1 MPRILTP
8 SLQPMASSRHELMS
22 SQAPLLY
29 ERVAQLVETQIAT
42 GTLRTNDRIPSV
54 RSMSRT
60 AKVSVSTVVQAYVHL
75 ESIGLIEA
83 RPQSGFYVR
92 PPDPQAVPEPRAK
105 PTRSRRPM
113 TIAAEML
120 DTCREALSRNDIIPL
135 NGAFTS
141 PALYPTQRLNNL
153 TREVLR
159 DRPLHAGEL
168 IMPPGDPELRRQV
181 AKRMA
186 LAGAPTDPEHVVITS
201 GTMDAITLALRV
213 VCQPGDTVLVESPT
227 YFGLL
232 QAIEHLRLKVVEVPN
247 RPGMGID
254 AEAVRTM
261 AHSTRLAAAVLM
273 PNFNNPAG
281 TLTPDDAKRDIVA
294 TLTGM
299 EIPIIEDDIYG
310 DLHYGSVR
318 PTSMRAFDESGL
330 VISCG
335 SVSKTIALGYRIGWA
350 VTPQFHADIARA
362 KFYSSV
368 ACPTLQQLVLARY
381 YASGGYDRYLRRIR
395 AMLSANAQ
403 SFIDAVARHFPAG
416 TRITRPTGG
425 IVIWVELP
433 ANVDAAEL
441 FRTALASRIGIGP
454 GVVFSAKADYRNYVR
469 LSCGLPWS
477 PAIDRAIEKLGKLVH
492 AMATQ

>member
-1 MPRILTP
+1 
-8 SLQPMASSRHELMS
+8 MS
-22 SQAPLLY
+22 AQVPTQAPLLY
-29 ERVAQLVETQIAT
+29 ERVAHLVETQIAT
-42 GTLRTNDRIPSV
+42 GTLRANDRIPSV
-54 RSMSRT
+54 RSMSRA

-75 ESIGLIEA
+75 ENIGLIEA

-92 PPDPQAVPEPRAK
+92 PPDPKVVPEPRAK
-105 PTRSRRPM
+105 PLRSRRPAS
-113 TIAAEML
+113 IATEML
-120 DTCREALSRNDIIPL
+120 DICREALTRSDIVPL

-141 PALYPTQRLNNL
+141 PALYPNQRLNNL
-153 TREVLR
+153 VREVLR
-159 DRPLHAGEL
+159 DRPHHAGEL
-168 IMPPGDPELRRQV
+168 IMPPGDPELRRQI
-181 AKRMA
+181 AKRMG

-201 GTMDAITLALRV
+201 GAMDAITLALRV

-232 QAIEHLRLKVVEVPN
+232 QAIEYLGLKVVEVPN
-247 RPGMGID
+247 RPGVGID
-254 AEAVRTM
+254 ADAVRQVART
-261 AHSTRLAAAVLM
+261 TRLAAAVLM

-281 TLTPDDAKRDIVA
+281 TLTTDDAKRDIVA

-299 EIPIIEDDIYG
+299 EVPIIEDDLYG

-350 VTPQFHADIARA
+350 VAPQFHTEITRA
-362 KFYSSV
+362 KFFASV

-395 AMLSANAQ
+395 TTLATNSQ
-403 SFIDAVARHFPAG
+403 QFIDAVARHFPAG

-425 IVIWVELP
+425 IVIWIELP
-433 ANVDAAEL
+433 PSVDGAEL
-441 FRTALASRIGIGP
+441 FRTALASRIGIAP
-454 GVVFSAKADYRNYVR
+454 GIVFSAKADYRNYIR
-469 LSCGLPWS
+469 MSCGLPWS
-477 PAIDRAIEKLGKLVH
+477 AAIDRAIEKLGKL
-492 AMATQ
+492 AKDRSG

>member
-1 MPRILTP
+1 
-8 SLQPMASSRHELMS
+8 MS

-29 ERVAQLVETQIAT
+29 ERVAHLVETQIAT

-54 RSMSRT
+54 RSMSRA

-75 ESIGLIEA
+75 ENIGLIEA

-92 PPDPQAVPEPRAK
+92 PPDPTLLPEPRAK
-105 PTRSRRPM
+105 MTRSRRPAS
-113 TIAAEML
+113 IATEML
-120 DTCREALSRNDIIPL
+120 DICREALSRSDIVPL

-141 PALYPTQRLNNL
+141 PALYPNQRLNNL

-159 DRPLHAGEL
+159 DRPMHAGEL
-168 IMPPGDPELRRQV
+168 IMPPGDAELRRQV

-186 LAGAPTDPEHVVITS
+186 IAGAPTDAEHVVITG
-201 GTMDAITLALRV
+201 GTMDAVTLSLQI

-247 RPGMGID
+247 HPGVGID
-254 AEAVRTM
+254 VEAIRNIVGATQ
-261 AHSTRLAAAVLM
+261 LAAAVLM
-273 PNFNNPAG
+273 PNFNNPTGA
-281 TLTPDDAKRDIVA
+281 LTSDEAKREIV
-294 TLTGM
+294 TLLTGNQ
-299 EIPIIEDDIYG
+299 IPIIEDDIYG

-350 VTPQFHADIARA
+350 VSPQFHTDIARA

-381 YASGGYDRYLRRIR
+381 YASGGYDRYLRRVR
-395 AMLSANAQ
+395 SMLSTNSQ
-403 SFIDAVARHFPAG
+403 HFIDAVARHFPSG
-416 TRITRPTGG
+416 TRVARPAGG
-425 IVIWVELP
+425 IVIWIELP
-433 ANVDAAEL
+433 AGVDGAEL
-441 FRTALASRIGIGP
+441 FRTALASRIGIAP
-454 GVVFSAKADYRNYVR
+454 GVVFSAKANYRNYIR
-469 LSCGLPWS
+469 MSCGLPWS
-477 PAIDRAIEKLGKLVH
+477 AAIERAIEKLGRLIGGTAK
-492 AMATQ
+492 

>member
-1 MPRILTP
+1 
-8 SLQPMASSRHELMS
+8 MS

-29 ERVAQLVETQIAT
+29 ERVARLVETQIAT

-92 PPDPQAVPEPRAK
+92 PPDPQTVPEPRAK
-105 PTRSRRPM
+105 PTRSRRP
-113 TIAAEML
+113 TSVAAEML
-120 DTCREALSRNDIIPL
+120 DICREALSRSDIIPL

-141 PALYPTQRLNNL
+141 PSMYPTQRLNNL

-168 IMPPGDPELRRQV
+168 IPPPGDPELRRQV

-201 GTMDAITLALRV
+201 GTMDAITLSLRV

-232 QAIEHLRLKVVEVPN
+232 QAIEHLRLKVIEVPN
-247 RPGMGID
+247 RPGTGID
-254 AEAVRTM
+254 ADAVRTI
-261 AHSTRLAAAVLM
+261 ARSTRLSAAVLI
-273 PNFNNPAG
+273 PNFNNPTG
-281 TLTPDDAKRDIVA
+281 TLTPDDAKQDIVA

-299 EIPIIEDDIYG
+299 EVPIIEDDIYG

-318 PTSMRAFDESGL
+318 PTSMRAFDETGL

-350 VTPQFHADIARA
+350 ITPQFHTDIARA

-381 YASGGYDRYLRRIR
+381 YASGGYDRYLRRVR
-395 AMLSANAQ
+395 AMLCTNAQ

-416 TRITRPTGG
+416 TRITRPAGG
-425 IVIWVELP
+425 IVIWIELP
-433 ANVDAAEL
+433 TSVDAVEL
-441 FRTALASRIGIGP
+441 FRTALASRIGIAP
-454 GVVFSAKADYRNYVR
+454 GLVFSAKADYRNYVR

-477 PAIDRAIEKLGKLVH
+477 PAIDRAIEKLGRLVH
-492 AMATQ
+492 AMAT

>member
-1 MPRILTP
+1 MSAQMP
-8 SLQPMASSRHELMS
+8 

-29 ERVAQLVETQIAT
+29 ERVAHLVETQIAT
-42 GTLRTNDRIPSV
+42 GTLRANDRIPSV
-54 RSMSRT
+54 RSMSRA

-75 ESIGLIEA
+75 ENIGLIEA

-92 PPDPQAVPEPRAK
+92 PPDPKVVPEPRAK
-105 PTRSRRPM
+105 PLRSRRPAS
-113 TIAAEML
+113 IATEML
-120 DTCREALSRNDIIPL
+120 DICREALTRSDIVPL

-141 PALYPTQRLNNL
+141 PALYPNQRLNNL
-153 TREVLR
+153 VREVLR
-159 DRPLHAGEL
+159 DRPHHAGEL
-168 IMPPGDPELRRQV
+168 IMPPGDPELRRQI
-181 AKRMA
+181 AKRMG

-201 GTMDAITLALRV
+201 GAMDAITLSLRV

-232 QAIEHLRLKVVEVPN
+232 QAIEYLGLKVVEVPN
-247 RPGMGID
+247 RPGVGID
-254 AEAVRTM
+254 ADAVRQVART
-261 AHSTRLAAAVLM
+261 TRLAAAVLM

-281 TLTPDDAKRDIVA
+281 TLTTDDAKRDIVA

-299 EIPIIEDDIYG
+299 EVPIIEDDLYG

-350 VTPQFHADIARA
+350 VAPQFHTEIARA
-362 KFYSSV
+362 KFFASV

-395 AMLSANAQ
+395 TMLSTNSQ
-403 SFIDAVARHFPAG
+403 HFIDAVARHFPAG

-425 IVIWVELP
+425 IVIWIELP
-433 ANVDAAEL
+433 PNVDGAEL
-441 FRTALASRIGIGP
+441 FRTALASRIGIAP
-454 GVVFSAKADYRNYVR
+454 GVVFSAKADYRNYIR
-469 LSCGLPWS
+469 MSCGLPWS
-477 PAIDRAIEKLGKLVH
+477 AAIDRAIEKLGKL
-492 AMATQ
+492 AKDRSG

>member
-1 MPRILTP
+1 
-8 SLQPMASSRHELMS
+8 MAS
-22 SQAPLLY
+22 QPPLLY
-29 ERVAQLVETQIAT
+29 ERVARLVENQIAT

-75 ESIGLIEA
+75 ENIGLIEA

-92 PPDPQAVPEPRAK
+92 RPNVQPAPQPRVK
-105 PTRSRRPM
+105 LPRSRKPM
-113 TIAAEML
+113 SVAAEML
-120 DTCREALSRNDIIPL
+120 DTCREAMSRKDIVPL

-141 PALYPTQRLNNL
+141 PALYPNQRLNNL

-159 DRPLHAGEL
+159 DRPHHAGEI

-186 LAGAPTDPEHVVITS
+186 IAGAPTDPEHVVIT
-201 GTMDAITLALRV
+201 GGAMDAITLALRV
-213 VCQPGDTVLVESPT
+213 ICQPGDTVLVESPT

-232 QAIEHLRLKVVEVPN
+232 QGIEHLRLKVVEVPN
-247 RPGMGID
+247 HPGIGINPED
-254 AEAVRTM
+254 VRNVM
-261 AHSTRLAAAVLM
+261 KATRISAAVLM

-281 TLTPDDAKRDIVA
+281 TLTSDEAKREIVA
-294 TLTGM
+294 ALTGS

-318 PTSMRAFDESGL
+318 PSSMRAFDESGL

-350 VTPQFHADIARA
+350 VSPQFHAEIARA

-381 YASGGYDRYLRRIR
+381 YASGGYDRYLRRVR
-395 AMLSANAQ
+395 SALAQNAQ
-403 SFIDAVARHFPAG
+403 QFIDAVAQYFPSG
-416 TRITRPTGG
+416 TRIARPAGG
-425 IVIWVELP
+425 LVIWIELP
-433 ANVDAAEL
+433 ANVDAGEL
-441 FRTALASRIGIGP
+441 FRTALASRIGIAP
-454 GVVFSAKADYRNYVR
+454 GIVFSAKADYRNYVR
-469 LSCGLPWS
+469 MSCGLPWS
-477 PAIDRAIEKLGKLVH
+477 PTIERAIEKLGKLIS
-492 AMATQ
+492 AMAGH